1 MDFHSY
7 DDDSQLSVVSKSDFF
22 FPVSLR
28 GCMSGLNPSFFC
40 LGPSVFSIHQARS
53 HQGTKVVIQI
63 LICNSFGFVLSK
75 GPVPPPVRDLIHRKR
90 HSAEMSLELFRI

>member
-1 MDFHSY
+1 
-7 DDDSQLSVVSKSDFF
+7 
-22 FPVSLR
+22 
-28 GCMSGLNPSFFC
+28 MSGLNPSFFC

-53 HQGTKVVIQI
+53 HQEAKVVIQI

-75 GPVPPPVRDLIHRKR
+75 GPVLPPVRDLIHRKR